1 MFLQSIIIDLAIIF
15 FHSSLRI
22 RYMQTNGL
30 KKEKEGTQRRKKKKK
45 KQTHECRQAPYPLPC
60 PPSPGEEGRWCSQP
74 TDPTPTSCHVSPP
87 CPASWTIG
95 PGRPSF
101 RLPQITP
108 SSVLPHPISYHTP
121 HEENRGV
128 HTRKYMCSWFI
139 LVFIEGCKRL

>member
-1 MFLQSIIIDLAIIF
+1 MGKKLVHSVDHHRLGYYFFPIF
-15 FHSSLRI
+15 SSNTLHANKRFEK
-22 RYMQTNGL
+22 RKGRNTK
-30 KKEKEGTQRRKKKKK
+30 KKEKKK

-95 PGRPSF
+95 PGRLSF
-101 RLPQITP
+101 RLPQLTP

-121 HEENRGV
+121 HEEYRDV
-128 HTRKYMCSWFI
+128 HTRKYICS
-139 LVFIEGCKRL
+139 